1 MASRSLVRSTLAP
14 PPPPPPDPARAP
26 PPPPPLTP
34 PPLAQILRVNAYGQA
49 SRGDA
54 NGALDDALSALEFK
68 ASSRA
73 ADGGGVAIGVGPA
86 IQAFTDNEVI
96 VSFCGHLTNVD
107 YLAWRLFSPEGRR
120 GDQMRQHHANP
131 LEAASALVGGRCYE
145 AELICHMYKTFGT
158 KALPK
163 LRGEFA
169 FACFDA
175 RSVRVFAARDP
186 SGTYPLLYG
195 RDDDGTVV
203 VANFDG
209 AAEVLRRD
217 RGEADDD
224 ETAEEGEERRGETP
238 KLAPVPAGC
247 FIYGHRGVAPQRYAK
262 DELASKK
269 AASAAADA
277 AANALRGLRA
287 TRRSSVDGR
296 RHSTDAG
303 SRRESGD
310 WSRGS
315 KGSPG
320 NSRLPWRERDRRGS
334 VDGEEHRDR
343 VAPLRAAAEPFKTTR
358 RSLDAAAAS
367 AESEPPMSASA
378 RGARTARRGD
388 RRPRYRRRAGREGG
402 AQGGHRGRPRE
413 GGGCGGGGDGGDSQN
428 RVGRQHGGQAGHG
441 LVQRPP
447 GPGEDAKPPTKPQQ
461 KNTTTDDEGRLRRRR
476 TSRMRTPLA
485 GASPRRAGFVRR
497 DEGTRTRRTP
507 SLASDAAASMAIHRV
522 PSRSGNISAWSRWR
536 ASGTSAWPGR
546 AREPQRPLARG
557 APGAGGRQEILEALR
572 RIARRKPAG
581 SPGGDD
587 EPAEEEAAN
596 LPEDDASD
604 EETGGHVAARHLQ
617 RRERRRRRGRARV
630 DDREKMAK
638 ERIYT
643 EHEKATT

>member
-1 MASRSLVRSTLAP
+1 M
-14 PPPPPPDPARAP
+14 
-26 PPPPPLTP
+26 
-34 PPLAQILRVNAYGQA
+34 NAYGQA

-68 ASSRA
+68 TSSRA

-217 RGEADDD
+217 RGEADND
-224 ETAEEGEERRGETP
+224 ETAEEGEERRENNP

-358 RSLDAAAAS
+358 RSLDAAAAA

-378 RGARTARRGD
+378 RGALDGLDAGTADHDTVGAPD
-388 RRPRYRRRAGREGG
+388 AKAALKAGTADDHARAEAVAVKAATAAIRKIASG
-402 AQGGHRGRPRE
+402 ANMKGMVRMG
-413 GGGCGGGGDGGDSQN
+413 SSN
-428 RVGRQHGGQAGHG
+428 ALQALGM
-441 LVQRPP
+441 
-447 GPGEDAKPPTKPQQ
+447 DAKPPTKPQQ
-461 KNTTTDDEGRLRRRR
+461 KNTTTDDEAAAPKEEDAANEDARSRGAFAAARGFRPPR
-476 TSRMRTPLA
+476 TS
-485 GASPRRAGFVRR
+485 GNSDSSDAS
-497 DEGTRTRRTP
+497 

-522 PSRSGNISAWSRWR
+522 PSRSGNISSMVKV
-536 ASGTSAWPGR
+536 ASFGNLGVAGR
-546 AREPQRPLARG
+546 ELGSLNDLSHAG
-557 APGAGGRQEILEALR
+557 APGAGGAKKSSRLSGGSRVE
-572 RIARRKPAG
+572 KPAG

-596 LPEDDASD
+596 PPEDDASD
-604 EETGGHVAARHLQ
+604 EAWADMSLLVISSGGNGGGDEDE
-617 RRERRRRRGRARV
+617 RE
-630 DDREKMAK
+630 
-638 ERIYT
+638 
-643 EHEKATT
+643 

>member
-1 MASRSLVRSTLAP
+1 M
-14 PPPPPPDPARAP
+14 
-26 PPPPPLTP
+26 
-34 PPLAQILRVNAYGQA
+34 NAYGQA

-378 RGARTARRGD
+378 RGALDGLDAGTADHDTVGAPD
-388 RRPRYRRRAGREGG
+388 ANAALKAGTADDHARAEAVAVKAATAAIRKIASG
-402 AQGGHRGRPRE
+402 ANMKGMVRMG
-413 GGGCGGGGDGGDSQN
+413 SSN
-428 RVGRQHGGQAGHG
+428 ALQALGM
-441 LVQRPP
+441 
-447 GPGEDAKPPTKPQQ
+447 DAKPPTKPQQ
-461 KNTTTDDEGRLRRRR
+461 KNTTDDEAAAPKEEDAA
-476 TSRMRTPLA
+476 MRTPRSR

-497 DEGTRTRRTP
+497 GRAGTRTRPTPPPSRRTP
-507 SLASDAAASMAIHRV
+507 PRRWRSTASRAEAGT
-522 PSRSGNISAWSRWR
+522 SRAWSRWR
-536 ASGTSAWPGR
+536 ASGTSAWPGASSGASTTSR
-546 AREPQRPLARG
+546 ARARRARG
-557 APGAGGRQEILEALR
+557 APRNPR
-572 RIARRKPAG
+572 G
-581 SPGGDD
+581 SPADRASKNPRD
-587 EPAEEEAAN
+587 PRAATTN
-596 LPEDDASD
+596 PR
-604 EETGGHVAARHLQ
+604 T
-617 RRERRRRRGRARV
+617 RRRRNRPRTTRATRKRGRTCRCSSSPA
-630 DDREKMAK
+630 AG
-638 ERIYT
+638 T
-643 EHEKATT
+643 EAETRTSESR

>member
-1 MASRSLVRSTLAP
+1 
-14 PPPPPPDPARAP
+14 
-26 PPPPPLTP
+26 
-34 PPLAQILRVNAYGQA
+34 VNAYGQA

-209 AAEVLRRD
+209 AAEVFRRD
-217 RGEADDD
+217 RGEAD
-224 ETAEEGEERRGETP
+224 ETEEEGEEQRETP

-287 TRRSSVDGR
+287 TRRSVDGR

-320 NSRLPWRERDRRGS
+320 NSRLPWREQNRRES

-358 RSLDAAAAS
+358 RSLDAAAA
-367 AESEPPMSASA
+367 ESEPAMSASA
-378 RGARTARRGD
+378 RGALDGLDAGTAEHD
-388 RRPRYRRRAGREGG
+388 TVG
-402 AQGGHRGRPRE
+402 A
-413 GGGCGGGGDGGDSQN
+413 S
-428 RVGRQHGGQAGHG
+428 
-441 LVQRPP
+441 
-447 GPGEDAKPPTKPQQ
+447 DAKAALKAGTADDHARAEAVAVKAATAAIRRIASGANMKGMVRMGSSNALQALGMDAKPTKPQQ
-461 KNTTTDDEGRLRRRR
+461 TNTTDDESVAPKEEDAANTANAASERGAFPAARGFRPPR
-476 TSRMRTPLA
+476 TS
-485 GASPRRAGFVRR
+485 GNSDSSEAS
-497 DEGTRTRRTP
+497 

-522 PSRSGNISAWSRWR
+522 PSRSGNISSMVKV
-536 ASGTSAWPGR
+536 ASFGNLGVAGR
-546 AREPQRPLARG
+546 ELGSLNDLSHAG
-557 APGAGGRQEILEALR
+557 APGAGGVKTSSRLSGGSR
-572 RIARRKPAG
+572 DKKPAG

-587 EPAEEEAAN
+587 AEEEVAN
-596 LPEDDASD
+596 PPEDDASD
-604 EETGGHVAARHLQ
+604 EAWADMSLLVISSGGNGGGDEDE
-617 RRERRRRRGRARV
+617 RE
-630 DDREKMAK
+630 
-638 ERIYT
+638 
-643 EHEKATT
+643 